1 MNKHLRTFV
10 ALSLCA
16 GVLLGSSVAYGAVKQ
31 RTSASNKHQAGI
43 EAAKTLSM
51 VTGVAISP
59 LLGVGGIG
67 VYQWWNAPKEK
78 RHALPWFAQPWFW
91 VPALALVAIVGLKDI
106 FGTAAPTALKK
117 PFDVAETVENK
128 ISALIAAG
136 AFIPLIISIFPEAA
150 GDESFLQQASVFA
163 AIDGGALGNALIVP
177 FAIAAFAVVWLAFH
191 AVNVL
196 IVLSPFTI
204 LDTILKLSRL
214 AVLGI
219 FTLAAMASPYVGA
232 ILSVLLILACYL
244 LAGWSFRLMI
254 FGTVYVWDFVTL
266 RSRRFQPGVEYN
278 LAFTARPLQG
288 APVRSYGKLF
298 PAAKGLKFVYRP
310 WLFLPRREL
319 LLPEQR
325 WVVGRG
331 LFYPEISGLQ
341 QEALLPQ
348 FVLPPRYQT
357 HEEAVGKVYGIT
369 EVRDVGLLKNLKSA
383 WAWLK
388 SAFGVP
394 GVRPSLSTPLPSP
407 VT

>member
-16 GVLLGSSVAYGAVKQ
+16 GVLLGSSMAYGAVKQ
-31 RTSASNKHQAGI
+31 RSAASTKHHAGI

-128 ISALIAAG
+128 LSALIAAG
-136 AFIPLIISIFPEAA
+136 AFVPLIISVFPEAA

-163 AIDGGALGNALIVP
+163 AIDGGTLGNALIVP

-214 AVLGI
+214 AVLCLL
-219 FTLAAMASPYVGA
+219 TLAAVASPYLGA
-232 ILSVLLILACYL
+232 IFSALLILGCYF
-244 LAGWSFRLMI
+244 LAGWSFRLMV
-254 FGTVYVWDFVTL
+254 FGSVYVWDFVSL
-266 RSRRFQPGVEYN
+266 RSRRFQPGAEYN
-278 LAFTARPLQG
+278 LAFTARSFGG
-288 APVRSYGKLF
+288 APMRSYGKLF
-298 PAAKGLKFVYRP
+298 PSAGGLKFVYRP
-310 WLFLPRREL
+310 WLFLPSREMV
-319 LLPEQR
+319 LPEQR
-325 WVVGRG
+325 RVIGRG
-331 LFYPEISGLQ
+331 LFFPEISGVQ
-341 QEALLPQ
+341 QDALLPQ

-388 SAFGVP
+388 AAFGVP
-394 GVRPSLSTPLPSP
+394 SAKPSLSTPLPAP